1 MASHGGRIRLAA
13 DIGGT
18 FTDIVLE
25 AGGRLE
31 TLKVLTTPD
40 APERAVVE
48 GAGQVLDVAGLGFS
62 DIDVFLHG
70 TTLATNAVIERKGA
84 KTGLIAT
91 QGFRD
96 VIAIADESRYD
107 QYDVF
112 IEKPEPLVPRHLRL
126 TVPERLDVEGHVRLP
141 LDEDAVRVAAR
152 RLADEGVASIAVAF
166 LHSYVDPVHE
176 RRAGEI
182 IREAAPNMWVT
193 LSSEVCPEAREY
205 ERTSTAVA
213 NAYVQPLMAGYLER
227 LA

>member
-48 GAGQVLDVAGLGFS
+48 GAGQVLDAAGLGFS

-112 IEKPEPLVPRHLRL
+112 IEKPEPPSSQSSVNQRSGSRVMAFSKAAMVQMPRGS
-126 TVPERLDVEGHVRLP
+126 TD
-141 LDEDAVRVAAR
+141 
-152 RLADEGVASIAVAF
+152 
-166 LHSYVDPVHE
+166 
-176 RRAGEI
+176 
-182 IREAAPNMWVT
+182 
-193 LSSEVCPEAREY
+193 SSPSR
-205 ERTSTAVA
+205 
-213 NAYVQPLMAGYLER
+213 
-227 LA
+227 